1 MKSST
6 YLNWSRRLVLLGTVA
21 AVGAFASNA
30 GAVGRPPDIRDA
42 ASGTSAAPDVFERYA
57 AAHPFGVGQS
67 ATLATADVFERYM
80 AQHPY
85 GRRLPV
91 SPTIS
96 AARPP
101 DIQDTAAPIN
111 RMRSGPTRV
120 SRPTDSSDTALAVQS
135 SVIGRSQGFDWNDW
149 GIGIG
154 TGIGLAALLLGI
166 AVVMSRQ
173 LRHRPRTA

>member
-1 MKSST
+1 
-6 YLNWSRRLVLLGTVA
+6 
-21 AVGAFASNA
+21 
-30 GAVGRPPDIRDA
+30 
-42 ASGTSAAPDVFERYA
+42 
-57 AAHPFGVGQS
+57 
-67 ATLATADVFERYM
+67 
-80 AQHPY
+80 
-85 GRRLPV
+85 
-91 SPTIS
+91 
-96 AARPP
+96 
-101 DIQDTAAPIN
+101 
-111 RMRSGPTRV
+111 MRSGPTRV